1 MEMMMRTIKMERAV
15 NNNEWIEN
23 EEKADPEVLP
33 SLPGYHILVRP
44 VSVKNKTKG
53 GLLLPDSVKDDVAY
67 LTTVGKVL
75 SIGDLAYKDK
85 DKFPNG
91 KWCDVGDY
99 VCYARHAGQKLYYKG
114 VRLLLLFDD
123 QVMMKVDEPTNLDMT
138 YNLAN

>member
-1 MEMMMRTIKMERAV
+1 MRTIKMEKAV
-15 NNNEWIEN
+15 NNNEWIED

-44 VSVKNKTKG
+44 VSVKSKTKG

-75 SIGDLAYKDK
+75 AVGDLAYKDE

-114 VRLLLLFDD
+114 IRLLLLFDD

>member
-23 EEKADPEVLP
+23 EDKPDPEVLP

-44 VSVKNKTKG
+44 VSIKSKTKG

-75 SIGDLAYKDK
+75 AVGDLAYKDE

-138 YNLAN
+138 YNLSN

>member
-1 MEMMMRTIKMERAV
+1 MEMMMRTIKMEKAV

-44 VSVKNKTKG
+44 VSVKSKTKG

-75 SIGDLAYKDK
+75 AVGDLAYKDE

-114 VRLLLLFDD
+114 IRLLLLFDD

>member
-1 MEMMMRTIKMERAV
+1 MRTIKMERAV

-23 EEKADPEVLP
+23 EDKPDPEVLP

-44 VSVKNKTKG
+44 VSIKSKTKG

-75 SIGDLAYKDK
+75 AVGDLAYKDE

-123 QVMMKVDEPTNLDMT
+123 QIMMKVDEPTNLDMT
-138 YNLAN
+138 YNLSN

>member
-1 MEMMMRTIKMERAV
+1 MRTIKMERAV

-23 EEKADPEVLP
+23 EDKPDPEVLP
-33 SLPGYHILVRP
+33 HLPGYHILVRP
-44 VSVKNKTKG
+44 VSVKSKTKG

-75 SIGDLAYKDK
+75 SIGDLAYKDE

>member
-1 MEMMMRTIKMERAV
+1 MERAV

-23 EEKADPEVLP
+23 EDKPDPEVLP
-33 SLPGYHILVRP
+33 HLPGYHILVRP
-44 VSVKNKTKG
+44 VSVKSKTKG

-75 SIGDLAYKDK
+75 SVGDLAYKDE

-138 YNLAN
+138 YNLSN

>member
-1 MEMMMRTIKMERAV
+1 MEMMMRTIKMEKAV
-15 NNNEWIEN
+15 NNNEWIED

-44 VSVKNKTKG
+44 VSVKSKTKG

-75 SIGDLAYKDK
+75 AIGDLSYKDK

-123 QVMMKVDEPTNLDMT
+123 QIMMKVDEPTNLDMT

>member
-1 MEMMMRTIKMERAV
+1 MEMMMRTIKMEKAV
-15 NNNEWIEN
+15 NNNEWIED

-44 VSVKNKTKG
+44 VSIKSKTKG

-75 SIGDLAYKDK
+75 AVGDLAYKDE

-91 KWCDVGDY
+91 KWCDIGDY

-123 QVMMKVDEPTNLDMT
+123 QIMMKVDDPTNLDMT
-138 YNLAN
+138 YNLSN

>member
-1 MEMMMRTIKMERAV
+1 MRTIKMEKAV
-15 NNNEWIEN
+15 NNNEWIED

-44 VSVKNKTKG
+44 VSVKSKTKG

-75 SIGDLAYKDK
+75 AVGDLAYKDE

-138 YNLAN
+138 YNLSN

>member
-1 MEMMMRTIKMERAV
+1 MRTIKMERAV

-23 EEKADPEVLP
+23 EDKPDPEVLP
-33 SLPGYHILVRP
+33 HLPGYHILVRP
-44 VSVKNKTKG
+44 VSVKSKTKG

-75 SIGDLAYKDK
+75 SVGDLAYKDE
-85 DKFPNG
+85 DKFTNG

-138 YNLAN
+138 YNLSN

>member
-23 EEKADPEVLP
+23 EEKPDPEVLP

-44 VSVKNKTKG
+44 VSVKSKTKG

-75 SIGDLAYKDK
+75 SIGDLAYKDE

>member
-1 MEMMMRTIKMERAV
+1 MRTIKMEKAV
-15 NNNEWIEN
+15 NNNEWIED

-44 VSVKNKTKG
+44 VSIKSKTKG

-75 SIGDLAYKDK
+75 AVGDLAYKDE

-123 QVMMKVDEPTNLDMT
+123 QVMMKVNDPTNLDMT
-138 YNLAN
+138 YNLSN

>member
-23 EEKADPEVLP
+23 EEKPDPDVLP
-33 SLPGYHILVRP
+33 HLPGYHILVRP
-44 VSVKNKTKG
+44 VSVKSKTKG

-75 SIGDLAYKDK
+75 SIGDLAYKDE

>member
-1 MEMMMRTIKMERAV
+1 MRTIKMERAV

-23 EEKADPEVLP
+23 EEKPDPEVLP

-44 VSVKNKTKG
+44 VSVKSKTKG

-75 SIGDLAYKDK
+75 AIGDLSYKDK

-123 QVMMKVDEPTNLDMT
+123 QIMMKVDEPTNLDMT
-138 YNLAN
+138 YNLANKNEL

>member
-23 EEKADPEVLP
+23 EEKPDPDILP
-33 SLPGYHILVRP
+33 HLPGYHILVRP
-44 VSVKNKTKG
+44 VSVKSKTKG

-75 SIGDLAYKDK
+75 SVGDLAYKDE

-138 YNLAN
+138 YNLSN

>member
-1 MEMMMRTIKMERAV
+1 MRTIKMERAV

-23 EEKADPEVLP
+23 EEKPDPEVLP
-33 SLPGYHILVRP
+33 HLPGYHILVRP
-44 VSVKNKTKG
+44 VSVKSKTKG

-75 SIGDLAYKDK
+75 SIGDLAYKDE

-138 YNLAN
+138 YNLSN

>member
-1 MEMMMRTIKMERAV
+1 MRMIKMDRAV
-15 NNNEWIEN
+15 SNNEWIEN
-23 EEKADPEVLP
+23 EEKPDPEVLP

-44 VSVKNKTKG
+44 VSVKSKTKG

-75 SIGDLAYKDK
+75 SIGDLAYKDE

>member
-15 NNNEWIEN
+15 NNNEWIED
-23 EEKADPEVLP
+23 EEKPDPEVLP

-44 VSVKNKTKG
+44 VSVKSKTKG

-75 SIGDLAYKDK
+75 SVGDLAYKDE

>member
-1 MEMMMRTIKMERAV
+1 MRTIKMEKAV

-23 EEKADPEVLP
+23 EDKPDPEVLP

-44 VSVKNKTKG
+44 VSVKSKTKG

-75 SIGDLAYKDK
+75 SVGDLAYKDE

-138 YNLAN
+138 YNLSN

>member
-15 NNNEWIEN
+15 NNNEWIED

-44 VSVKNKTKG
+44 VSVKSKTKG

-75 SIGDLAYKDK
+75 AVGDLAYKDE

-114 VRLLLLFDD
+114 IRLLLLFDD

>member
-1 MEMMMRTIKMERAV
+1 MRTIKMEKAV
-15 NNNEWIEN
+15 NNNEWIED

-33 SLPGYHILVRP
+33 NLPGYHILVRP
-44 VSVKNKTKG
+44 VSVKSKTKG

-75 SIGDLAYKDK
+75 AVGDLAYKDE

-114 VRLLLLFDD
+114 IRLLLLFDD

>member
-23 EEKADPEVLP
+23 EEKPDPEILP
-33 SLPGYHILVRP
+33 HLPGYHILVRP
-44 VSVKNKTKG
+44 VSVKSKTKG

-75 SIGDLAYKDK
+75 SVGDLAYKDE

-138 YNLAN
+138 YNLSN

>member
-1 MEMMMRTIKMERAV
+1 MRTIKMERAV

-23 EEKADPEVLP
+23 EDKPDPEVLP

-44 VSVKNKTKG
+44 VSVKSKTKG

-75 SIGDLAYKDK
+75 AVGDLAYKDE

-123 QVMMKVDEPTNLDMT
+123 QIMMKVDEPTNLDMT
-138 YNLAN
+138 YNLSN

>member
-23 EEKADPEVLP
+23 EDKPDPEVLP
-33 SLPGYHILVRP
+33 HLPGYHILVRP
-44 VSVKNKTKG
+44 VSVKSKTKV

-75 SIGDLAYKDK
+75 SVGDLAYKDE

>member
-1 MEMMMRTIKMERAV
+1 MEMMMRTIKMEKAV

-23 EEKADPEVLP
+23 EEKPDPEVLP
-33 SLPGYHILVRP
+33 NLPGYHILVRP
-44 VSVKNKTKG
+44 VSVKSKTKG

-75 SIGDLAYKDK
+75 AVGDLAYKDE

>member
-1 MEMMMRTIKMERAV
+1 MRTIKMEKAV

-44 VSVKNKTKG
+44 VSVKSKTKG

-75 SIGDLAYKDK
+75 SVGDLAYKDE

-138 YNLAN
+138 YNLSN

>member
-1 MEMMMRTIKMERAV
+1 MRTIKMERAV

-23 EEKADPEVLP
+23 EEKPDPEVLP
-33 SLPGYHILVRP
+33 HLPGYHILVRP
-44 VSVKNKTKG
+44 VSIKSKTKG

-75 SIGDLAYKDK
+75 SIGDLAYKDE

-123 QVMMKVDEPTNLDMT
+123 QIMMKVDEPTNLDMT

>member
-1 MEMMMRTIKMERAV
+1 MRTIKMEKAV
-15 NNNEWIEN
+15 NNNEWIED

-44 VSVKNKTKG
+44 VSVKSKTKG

-75 SIGDLAYKDK
+75 AVGDLAYKDEDK

-138 YNLAN
+138 YNLSN

>member
-1 MEMMMRTIKMERAV
+1 MRTPKLENAIK
-15 NNNEWIEN
+15 NNDWIEDA
-23 EEKADPEVLP
+23 EKPDPEVLP
-33 SLPGYHILVRP
+33 KLPGYHILVRP
-44 VSVKNKTKG
+44 VSVKSKTKG

-75 SIGDLAYKDK
+75 SVGDLAYEDK

-123 QVMMKVDEPTNLDMT
+123 QVMMKVDDPTNLDMT
-138 YNLAN
+138 YNLSK

>member
-1 MEMMMRTIKMERAV
+1 MRTIKMERAV
-15 NNNEWIEN
+15 NNNEWIED

-44 VSVKNKTKG
+44 VSVKSKTKG

-75 SIGDLAYKDK
+75 AVGDLAYKDE

-114 VRLLLLFDD
+114 IRLLLLFDD
-123 QVMMKVDEPTNLDMT
+123 QVMMKVDEPSNLDMT

>member
-1 MEMMMRTIKMERAV
+1 MEMMMRTIKMEKAV
-15 NNNEWIEN
+15 NNNEWIED

-44 VSVKNKTKG
+44 VSVKSKTKG

-75 SIGDLAYKDK
+75 AVGDLAYKDE

-138 YNLAN
+138 YNLSN

>member
-1 MEMMMRTIKMERAV
+1 MRTIKMERAV

-23 EEKADPEVLP
+23 EDKPDPEVLP

-44 VSVKNKTKG
+44 VSVKSKTKG

-75 SIGDLAYKDK
+75 AVGDLAYKDE

-138 YNLAN
+138 YNLSN

>member
-1 MEMMMRTIKMERAV
+1 MRTIKMERAV

-23 EEKADPEVLP
+23 EEKPDPEVLP

-75 SIGDLAYKDK
+75 AIGDLSYKDK

-123 QVMMKVDEPTNLDMT
+123 QIMMKVGDPKDLDTT
-138 YNLAN
+138 YNLSN

>member
-1 MEMMMRTIKMERAV
+1 MEMMMRTIKMEKAV
-15 NNNEWIEN
+15 NNNEWIED

-44 VSVKNKTKG
+44 VSVKSKTKG

-75 SIGDLAYKDK
+75 AVGDLAYKDE

-91 KWCDVGDY
+91 KWCDIGDY

-123 QVMMKVDEPTNLDMT
+123 QVMMKVDDPTNLDMT

>member
-23 EEKADPEVLP
+23 EEKPDPEVLP
-33 SLPGYHILVRP
+33 GLPGYHILVRP
-44 VSVKNKTKG
+44 VSVKSKTKG

-75 SIGDLAYKDK
+75 AVGDLAYKDE

-91 KWCDVGDY
+91 NWCDVGDY

>member
-23 EEKADPEVLP
+23 EEKPDPEVLP

-44 VSVKNKTKG
+44 VSVKSKTKG

-75 SIGDLAYKDK
+75 AIGDLSYKDK

-123 QVMMKVDEPTNLDMT
+123 QIMMKVDEPTNLDMT

>member
-23 EEKADPEVLP
+23 EEKPDPEVLP
-33 SLPGYHILVRP
+33 HLPGYHILVRP
-44 VSVKNKTKG
+44 VSIKSKTKG

-75 SIGDLAYKDK
+75 AIGDLSYKDK

-123 QVMMKVDEPTNLDMT
+123 QIMMKVDEPTNLDMT

>member
-23 EEKADPEVLP
+23 EEKPDPEILP
-33 SLPGYHILVRP
+33 HLPGYHILVRP
-44 VSVKNKTKG
+44 VSVKSKTKG

-75 SIGDLAYKDK
+75 SIGDLAYKDE